1 MLLVLRTGGFAVGRY
16 LPVIA
21 SLPEGKDAKEVI
33 KEATK
38 VCFDFYT
45 TSGVNLNCRSIS
57 RSRQGW
63 RPLKYLTREVSSSL
77 LKGKVMIVPMFLLR
91 EQCGYQPV
99 LANLLSKTMY
109 YIAVDPY
116 PPKRFSLSSRTENRE
131 PKWVATP
138 TRTQANASLPAF
150 PIDKMF
156 EDERYWYPHFFV
168 GRRVIGRVEY
178 SAPENPDDI
187 VGRLNRYWFGF
198 TD

>member
-21 SLPEGKDAKEVI
+21 SLPEGRDAKEVI

-45 TSGVNLNCRSIS
+45 TSGVNLNCRWIS

-116 PPKRFSLSSRTENRE
+116 PL
-131 PKWVATP
+131 
-138 TRTQANASLPAF
+138 NASHYHPGQRIGNLNGSPLQLARKPTPHCLLF
-150 PIDKMF
+150 RSIRCSRMNDIGTRISLW
-156 EDERYWYPHFFV
+156 EDV
-168 GRRVIGRVEY
+168 
-178 SAPENPDDI
+178 
-187 VGRLNRYWFGF
+187 
-198 TD
+198 